1 MSWQSMIMAPSE
13 FFEFRRNLKS
23 EYLEE
28 IAAGRL
34 AGYTLFARK
43 RDAGDQLLLVPPGAV
58 VLFERLPR
66 WRKRLRPYK
75 GMLDLKGFE
84 AVPMH

>member
-1 MSWQSMIMAPSE
+1 MSWQTMIVAPSE
-13 FFEFRRNLKS
+13 FIEFRGDLKS
-23 EYLEE
+23 EYLKE

-43 RDAGDQLLLVPPGAV
+43 RGAGDQLLVVPPGAV

-75 GMLDLKGFE
+75 GTPDLKGFE
-84 AVPMH
+84 AVPMC